1 MVLDIIKNRWSP
13 VSFSSK
19 PVEEFKLLA
28 IMEAAAYAPSS
39 MNEQPWMF
47 IITTR
52 ENPEYFN
59 KVADILFDGNKI
71 WAKDAYALIISLARM
86 RHVYKERPNRY
97 AFHDTGMAV
106 SNMLLQAI
114 SMDIYIH
121 QMGGFSIES
130 ARQHFKLDDGIEPVA
145 VMAVGYLG
153 DGTGLSDELFLRD
166 KKRRPRKNVSEY
178 AFRNTLYNPA
188 F

>member
-1 MVLDIIKNRWSP
+1 
-13 VSFSSK
+13 
-19 PVEEFKLLA
+19 
-28 IMEAAAYAPSS
+28 
-39 MNEQPWMF
+39 
-47 IITTR
+47 
-52 ENPEYFN
+52 
-59 KVADILFDGNKI
+59 
-71 WAKDAYALIISLARM
+71 
-86 RHVYKERPNRY
+86 
-97 AFHDTGMAV
+97 
-106 SNMLLQAI
+106 
-114 SMDIYIH
+114 
-121 QMGGFSIES
+121 MGGFSIES